1 MAGHFAPFVAAS
13 SGLRFTHWSNQV
25 MRKLSVILLMI
36 AMVAVISACS
46 SPPQQLLD
54 QATAAREEAKSS
66 GGEIYAADTMA
77 QAEAAFAAAEA
88 EIAAQG
94 KKFAASRNYKV
105 ATEKLNEAMSAYNQA
120 KMDATTAKESMKG
133 EVETMAKM
141 ATTEVDEV
149 EQMLAKAI
157 AARPKADMTAMQNM
171 VAALR
176 QGLTDAGAAQSAED
190 YVTAKAKLQSV
201 IDGATQLKS
210 QMGSTAS
217 R

>member
-1 MAGHFAPFVAAS
+1 
-13 SGLRFTHWSNQV
+13 
-25 MRKLSVILLMI
+25 MRKLSVIPLMI
-36 AMVAVISACS
+36 AMAALISACS

-77 QAEAAFAAAEA
+77 QAEAAFAAAES

-133 EVETMAKM
+133 EVETMAKL

-157 AARPKADMTAMQNM
+157 AAKPKADMTAMQNM

>member
-1 MAGHFAPFVAAS
+1 
-13 SGLRFTHWSNQV
+13 

-77 QAEAAFAAAEA
+77 QAETAFAAAEA

-157 AARPKADMTAMQNM
+157 AAKPKADMTAMQNM

>member
-1 MAGHFAPFVAAS
+1 
-13 SGLRFTHWSNQV
+13 

-36 AMVAVISACS
+36 AMAAVVSACS
-46 SPPQQLLD
+46 SPPQQLMD
-54 QATAAREEAKSS
+54 QATAAREEAKAS
-66 GGEIYAADTMA
+66 GGEIYAADSMA
-77 QAEAAFAAAEA
+77 QAEAAFTAAEA

-94 KKFAASRNYKV
+94 KKFAGSRNYNV
-105 ATEKLNEAMSAYNQA
+105 ATEKLNEAISAYNQA

-133 EVETMAKM
+133 EVETMAKL
-141 ATTEVDEV
+141 ATTEVDAV

-157 AARPKADMTAMQNM
+157 AARPRTDMTAMQNE

-201 IDGATQLKS
+201 IDGAAQLKS
-210 QMGSTAS
+210 QMSSTPS

>member
-1 MAGHFAPFVAAS
+1 
-13 SGLRFTHWSNQV
+13 

-36 AMVAVISACS
+36 AMASILSACS
-46 SPPQQLLD
+46 SPPQQLMD
-54 QATAAREEAKSS
+54 QATAAREEAKTA
-66 GGEIYAADTMA
+66 GGEIYAPEKMA
-77 QAEAAFAAAEA
+77 QAEAAFSAAEG

-133 EVETMAKM
+133 EVETMAKL
-141 ATTEVDEV
+141 ATTAVDEV

-157 AARPKADMTAMQNM
+157 AARPKADMTATQNM

-201 IDGATQLKS
+201 IDGAAQVKAN
-210 QMGSTAS
+210 MGSTAT